1 MKRQPAASRL
11 SLATLTGVVFL
22 GLAACA
28 PKVDDTAGRGPGFIE
43 ELPEVVAAIAAPHQ
57 NLDAVRLRPEDG
69 CYWYQ
74 YHGPVETTMLPLRTT
89 EGRPICTRPQADVG
103 AG

>member
-1 MKRQPAASRL
+1 MTRQPAAPRL
-11 SLATLTGVVFL
+11 SLATLPTVVFL
-22 GLAACA
+22 GLGACA
-28 PKVDDTAGRGPGFIE
+28 PKIDDTAGRDPGFIE
-43 ELPEVVAAIAAPHQ
+43 ELPAVVAAIAAPHQ

-74 YHGPVETTMLPLRTT
+74 YHGPVETTMLPLRTI
-89 EGRPICTRPQADVG
+89 EGRPICTRPQGEAG